1 MLKTASLTPLQ
12 KDVLLNKATE
22 YPFTGD
28 FTDVETEGSYLCRQC
43 GSALFRSS
51 NKFHSGCG
59 WASFDDEIAGAVSH
73 LPDRDGRRTEIV
85 CAKCN
90 GHLGHVFHGEGFTQS
105 NARYCVNSASL
116 DFVIDNEII
125 NSEEI
130 ILAAGCFWGGEYY
143 LQKVAGV
150 VLTQVGYCGG
160 NVINPRYEEVKQ
172 QTTGHLEVVRVIW
185 DSDKQN
191 LATILKA
198 FFETHDP
205 EQTDGQGPDIGNQY
219 LSAIFYYNDKQQQ
232 TAKQIMQILTDKGY
246 QLATQLRPMEIFWL
260 AEEYHRDYYN
270 RKGGLPYCHGYVKR
284 F

>member
-22 YPFTGD
+22 YPFAGD

-59 WASFDDEIAGAVSH
+59 WASFDDEIVGAVSH
-73 LPDRDGRRTEIV
+73 LLDRDGRRTEIV

-90 GHLGHVFHGEGFTQS
+90 GHLGHVFHGEGFTPL

-116 DFVIDNEII
+116 DFVTDNEII

-130 ILAAGCFWGGEYY
+130 ILAAGCFWGVEYY

-160 NVINPRYEEVKQ
+160 NVINPCYEEVKQ

-205 EQTDGQGPDIGNQY
+205 EQTDGQGPDIGSQY

-270 RKGGLPYCHGYVKR
+270 RKGSLPYCHGYVKR

>member
-90 GHLGHVFHGEGFTQS
+90 GHLGHVFHGEGFTPS

-116 DFVIDNEII
+116 DFVTDNEII

-130 ILAAGCFWGGEYY
+130 ILAAGCFWGVEYY

-160 NVINPRYEEVKQ
+160 NVINPCYEEVKQ

-205 EQTDGQGPDIGNQY
+205 EQTDGQGPDIGSQY

-246 QLATQLRPMEIFWL
+246 QLATQLRPMETFWL

-270 RKGGLPYCHGYVKR
+270 RKGSLPYCHGYVKR

>member
-90 GHLGHVFHGEGFTQS
+90 GHLGHVFHGEGFTPS

-130 ILAAGCFWGGEYY
+130 ILAAGCFWGVEYY
-143 LQKVAGV
+143 LQKVAG
-150 VLTQVGYCGG
+150 GG
-160 NVINPRYEEVKQ
+160 FNP
-172 QTTGHLEVVRVIW
+172 
-185 DSDKQN
+185 S
-191 LATILKA
+191 
-198 FFETHDP
+198 
-205 EQTDGQGPDIGNQY
+205 
-219 LSAIFYYNDKQQQ
+219 
-232 TAKQIMQILTDKGY
+232 
-246 QLATQLRPMEIFWL
+246 WL
-260 AEEYHRDYYN
+260 LWRECY
-270 RKGGLPYCHGYVKR
+270 
-284 F
+284 

>member
-90 GHLGHVFHGEGFTQS
+90 GHLGHVFHGEGFTPS

-130 ILAAGCFWGGEYY
+130 ILAAGCFWGVEYY

-160 NVINPRYEEVKQ
+160 NVINPCYEEVKQ

-191 LATILKA
+191 LATVLKA
-198 FFETHDP
+198 FFETHNP

-246 QLATQLRPMEIFWL
+246 QLATQLRPMETFWL

-270 RKGGLPYCHGYVKR
+270 RKGSLPYCHGYVKR